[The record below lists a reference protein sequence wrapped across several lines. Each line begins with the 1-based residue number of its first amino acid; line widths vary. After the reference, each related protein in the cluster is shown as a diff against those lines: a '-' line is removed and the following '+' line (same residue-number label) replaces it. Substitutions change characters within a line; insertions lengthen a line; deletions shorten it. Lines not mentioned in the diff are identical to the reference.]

1 VEAAMSYAVVHP
13 EGAKKAVLVKIVK
26 QGGSKMIG
34 VRPDHTMYTDKQ
46 SVEFRGKD
54 VIVHLG
60 DKPPVGSVYG
70 TWVEPVEK
78 RRTAKG
84 WGDVYWY
91 TQSDDTVVERVHKA
105 LRVALKRLAERGL
118 DGWKNESFLTE
129 VRNPKGRNLGSYTYK
144 SNAAD
149 KLVLRD
155 VAGQGLR
162 EYVKVIAHEG
172 GHGIWHRILS
182 PEERAEFIDLY
193 EQFIAVKTVSVAE
206 VKDIVKSIRQIESIR
221 AHLKESEPDEQ
232 AATNIYLGWLSKVH
246 KMSPRAVQDLV
257 AAGKKIPVPDTHL
270 HRSEVSTPITLY
282 SKSSADELFC
292 EALGSDVVGDLADKR
307 IKKMIRAL
315 SR

>member
-1 VEAAMSYAVVHP
+1 MSYAVVHP

-105 LRVALKRLAERGL
+105 LRISLKRLSERGL
-118 DGWKNESFLTE
+118 DGWKDESFLTE
-129 VRNPKGRNLGSYTYK
+129 IRNPKGRLLGTYSYK
-144 SNAAD
+144 SNASD
-149 KLVLRD
+149 RLTLRD
-155 VAGQGLR
+155 VAGQGVR
-162 EYVKVIAHEG
+162 EYVKVICHEA
-172 GHGIWHRILS
+172 GHGVWLRMLS
-182 PEERAEFIDLY
+182 PEDRSEFIALY
-193 EQFIAVKTVSVAE
+193 NEFVAVKSVSVAD
-206 VKDIVKSIRQIESIR
+206 VKDIVKSIRQIESLR
-221 AHLKESEPDEQ
+221 AHLKEAEPEEQ
-232 AATNIYLGWLSKVH
+232 AATGIYLGWLQKVH
-246 KMSPRAVQDLV
+246 KLSKREVQDLV
-257 AAGKKIPVPDTHL
+257 SAGKKLPLPDTHL
-270 HRSEVSTPITLY
+270 HRSEVGLPITLY
-282 SKSSADELFC
+282 SKTSPDELFC
-292 EALGSDVVGDLADKR
+292 EALGSDMVGDLADKR